1 MIFFRGTE
9 ERRTSAAKYSAIQTR
24 FRSEKNAAV
33 LMRHNT
39 AHKDRRFFNGL
50 NGTILSCGLVAPV
63 EREEILGF
71 GWRLG
76 FRMIAG
82 GVGERRRG

>member
-71 GWRLG
+71 EWRLG
-76 FRMIAG
+76 IGMGRYW
-82 GVGERRRG
+82 VER

>member
-1 MIFFRGTE
+1 MPFR
-9 ERRTSAAKYSAIQTR
+9 RAFA
-24 FRSEKNAAV
+24 
-33 LMRHNT
+33 
-39 AHKDRRFFNGL
+39 NGL

-76 FRMIAG
+76 IGMGRCWG
-82 GVGERRRG
+82 RSEVWGERLGWDDVGVEFG